1 MWSRRGLIFGS
12 GRGGSGAWLGDMR
25 LLSFERG
32 GELATTST
40 VEDVAAID
48 GAGQI
53 HVGSRDTRVRISDI
67 QAGGVRWDVEVRF
80 EAGAMT
86 RVELV
91 ARRPGDAKS
100 WDEWRMDQETGRK
113 AFHETWAARE
123 LGAAFEPLR
132 IEIDGKWIATEWP
145 EPAPKQAKMAWG
157 QLRSV
162 YDQHASQAALV
173 MMIGFVGG

>member
-1 MWSRRGLIFGS
+1 M
-12 GRGGSGAWLGDMR
+12 GDMR
-25 LLSFERG
+25 LLSFENG

-40 VEDVAAID
+40 VEDVAAIE
-48 GAGQI
+48 GAGQV
-53 HVGSRDTRVRISDI
+53 HVGPRDILARISDI
-67 QAGGVRWDVEVRF
+67 LAGGARWDLEARF
-80 EAGAMT
+80 GEGALT

-100 WDEWRMDQETGRK
+100 WDEWKMNQETGRK
-113 AFHETWAARE
+113 AFHEAWAARE

-145 EPAPKQAKMAWG
+145 EPAPKQATMAWG